1 MIRAMFSKID
11 KIYHEFP
18 GKFWILVG
26 ALFIDVIGGTLIHPF
41 FALYFTQ
48 KFGVGMAQ
56 AGVLLG
62 LFSACGLVG
71 STIGGA
77 LADKF
82 GRKKLILFGLLFSA
96 FSMILIGLVNSLA
109 VMYPLAMFVGL
120 LSSVGWPA
128 HQAMVADMLPE
139 DKRTEGFGILRVAVN
154 LSWIIGPTIGGLL
167 AARSYM
173 LLFVLD
179 AIISTITA
187 GIIFLFI
194 PETKP
199 DSPPEKSSESVW
211 QTIAGYRLVAYDR
224 IFIAFLGVSILMLV
238 VYQQLYNT
246 LSVYL
251 RDVHGVS
258 TQGYGFLLSANA
270 CVVVLLQFWVTRTT
284 KQYAPMLM
292 MALGTAFYM
301 VGFSMY
307 GFVSVF
313 PLFMFAMLLIT
324 IGEMIVVPTG
334 QALAARFAP
343 EDMRGRYM
351 AAYSLSYAIP
361 SVFGPWAAGLILDN
375 YNPDW
380 VWYLSGII
388 CAIAVVGFY
397 SLSLRVRTE
406 PRFAPAPEEGEPA
419 TGGAA

>member
-1 MIRAMFSKID
+1 MFAKIH

-18 GKFWILVG
+18 GKFWVLVG
-26 ALFIDVIGGTLIHPF
+26 ALFIDVIGATLIHPF

-62 LFSACGLVG
+62 LFSVWGLVG

-139 DKRTEGFGILRVAVN
+139 NKRTEGFGILRVAAN
-154 LSWIIGPTIGGLL
+154 LSWIIGPTIGGFL
-167 AARSYM
+167 AARSYL

-179 AIISTITA
+179 AIISSITA
-187 GIIFLFI
+187 AIIFSFI

-199 DSPPEKSSESVW
+199 EAPPEKRQESVW
-211 QTIAGYRLVAYDR
+211 QTIAGYRLVARDGV
-224 IFIAFLGVSILMLV
+224 FIAFLVVSILMLV

-246 LSVYL
+246 LSVFL
-251 RDVHGVS
+251 RDVRGVP
-258 TQGYGFLLSANA
+258 TQGYGFLLSMNA
-270 CVVVLLQFWVTRTT
+270 FVVVLLQFSVTRVT
-284 KQYAPMLM
+284 KKYAPMLM
-292 MALGTAFYM
+292 LAVGTAFYM
-301 VGFSMY
+301 VGFSLY
-307 GFVSVF
+307 GFVSAYA
-313 PLFMFAMLLIT
+313 LLMLAMLIIT
-324 IGEMIVVPTG
+324 FGEMIVVPTG
-334 QALAARFAP
+334 QALATRFAP

-351 AAYSLSYAIP
+351 AAYSLAYALP
-361 SVFGPWAAGLILDN
+361 SAFGPWAAGMILDN
-375 YNPDW
+375 YNPNW
-380 VWYLSGII
+380 VWYLGGIL
-388 CAIAVVGFY
+388 CAIAVAGFY
-397 SLSLRVRTE
+397 ALHLRVRDE
-406 PRFAPAPEEGEPA
+406 PRFIVKEKEEEGV
-419 TGGAA
+419 AAQTA